1 MIESVRARQILDSR
15 ANPTV
20 ECEIKCKKG
29 NVRASVASGASTGSF
44 EAIELRDNE
53 KAYRGKGVL
62 KAVENVNKIIAPK
75 LIKKDPTKQ
84 RELDELLI
92 KLDNTPNKSKLG
104 ANAITA
110 TSLAIARAGAR
121 EKDLHLFEYIAELSN
136 AKQLYLP
143 VPQLNVINGG
153 KHAGLKNDIQEH
165 MIMPIKFDSY
175 GEALQAGCEV
185 YYVLKDMLKQKFGP
199 RATLLADE
207 GGFAPPIETTA
218 ERLEIMEKAIEEAGY
233 KGKIFLALD
242 PAASEFFYE
251 NTYVLGETEKTSEQM
266 IDFYADLIKSFPIF
280 SIEDGLA
287 EDDWAG
293 WQALTKKLGSK
304 VQIVGDDLLVT
315 NVERIKKAIELQA
328 CNALLLKVNQ
338 IGTLSE
344 AIDAAKLAF
353 ENNWEVVV
361 SHRSGETCDPFIAS
375 LVVGIGAK
383 QCKFGAPARAERSA
397 KYNNLLRIE
406 ELLNSQGKARYA
418 GKFLKM

>member
-1 MIESVRARQILDSR
+1 MIEGVRARQILDSR
-15 ANPTV
+15 GNPTV

-29 NVRASVASGASTGSF
+29 TARASVASGASTGSF
-44 EAIELRDNE
+44 EALELRDNA

-62 KAVENVNKIIAPK
+62 KAVENINKIIAPK

-92 KLDNTPNKSKLG
+92 KLDGTPNKSKLG

-110 TSLAIARAGAR
+110 TSLAIARAGSI
-121 EKDLHLFEYIAELSN
+121 EKDLHLFEYIMELSN
-136 AKQLYLP
+136 TKQVFLP

-165 MIMPIKFDSY
+165 MIVPIKFDSY
-175 GEALQAGCEV
+175 SEALQAGCEV
-185 YYVLKDMLKQKFGP
+185 YYVLKEMLKQKFGP

-207 GGFAPPIETTA
+207 GGFAPPIESVQ
-218 ERLEIMEKAIEEAGY
+218 ERLELMEKAIDEAGY

-242 PAASEFFYE
+242 SAASEFFYE
-251 NTYVLGETEKTSEQM
+251 NTYVLGEAEKTSAQM
-266 IDFYADLIKSFPIF
+266 IDFYAELVKSFPIF

-287 EDDWAG
+287 EEDWAG
-293 WQALTKKLGSK
+293 WQELTKKLGSK

-315 NVERIKKAIELQA
+315 NVERIRKGIELES

-338 IGTLSE
+338 IGTISE
-344 AIDAAKLAF
+344 SIDAARLAF
-353 ENNWEVVV
+353 ENKWEVVV

-383 QCKFGAPARAERSA
+383 QCKFGAPARAERTA
-397 KYNNLLRIE
+397 KYNSLLRIE

-418 GKFLKM
+418 GKFLKA